1 MPWHYHTYTGTKQ
14 KQVNYKTHSVVSF
27 FTRSSKKGSVSM
39 SEPLS
44 WRGGGAA
51 AAAGFAV
58 ATDLSLASPTP
69 FSKPSPAFYSQQSS
83 VLC

>member
-1 MPWHYHTYTGTKQ
+1 
-14 KQVNYKTHSVVSF
+14 
-27 FTRSSKKGSVSM
+27 M